1 MPVANNNPT
10 QGRNV
15 RDSWIRQ
22 VSLWMID
29 TGYVVALPLLSL
41 IALGIAGYG
50 FTLNFGEGARSL
62 IFYVVPVM
70 WGAYVLAVNDG
81 KQQNITKLAQ
91 NWVIGL
97 AVAAA
102 LIVGSVMFLSAPI
115 SIADLALG
123 LMAAFFFLM
132 WTSDQ
137 PSRYIRRP
145 NESARIW
152 MLALLILVTILAV
165 FAAVAL

>member
-1 MPVANNNPT
+1 MPVANNSPAR
-10 QGRNV
+10 GRGV
-15 RDSWIRQ
+15 RDGWIRRA
-22 VSLWMID
+22 SLWMID

-41 IALGIAGYG
+41 AALGIAGYG
-50 FTLNFGEGARSL
+50 LTISFGEGARSL
-62 IFYVVPVM
+62 IYYVVPVM

-81 KQQNITKLAQ
+81 KQQNITRLAQ

-97 AVAAA
+97 AVVAA
-102 LIVGSVMFLSAPI
+102 LIVGSVMFLSTPI
-115 SIADLALG
+115 SIANLALG
-123 LMAAFFFLM
+123 AMAAFFFLM

-145 NESARIW
+145 NEAARIW
-152 MLALLILVTILAV
+152 MLALLIMVTILAV